1 MLVTEFGGQMK
12 PIERN
17 SLVSF
22 HIKLNDFK
30 EFWNDFP
37 KVTWAS
43 DASRIQTQVR
53 LAIKFELL
61 ILVESELLY
70 SNEVR
75 KQVQN

>member
-1 MLVTEFGGQMK
+1 MTREYTGQAQSIYSWEAGD
-12 PIERN
+12 PE
-17 SLVSF
+17 
-22 HIKLNDFK
+22 KLS
-30 EFWNDFP
+30 DFP

-70 SNEVR
+70 SDEVR